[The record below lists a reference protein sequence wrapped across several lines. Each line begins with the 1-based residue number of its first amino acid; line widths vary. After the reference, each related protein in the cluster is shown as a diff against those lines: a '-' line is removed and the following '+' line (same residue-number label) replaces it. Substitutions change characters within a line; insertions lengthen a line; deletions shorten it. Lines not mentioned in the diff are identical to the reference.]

1 MPVAPSLHE
10 PQHWLRISCVS
21 PKHVGIRATSHMR
34 LKACDHGILRVAL
47 QLEAGSNPFEADC
60 MKIAALFGLEVGLNY
75 IL

>member
-1 MPVAPSLHE
+1 
-10 PQHWLRISCVS
+10 
-21 PKHVGIRATSHMR
+21 MR

-47 QLEAGSNPFEADC
+47 HLEAGPNPLEANC